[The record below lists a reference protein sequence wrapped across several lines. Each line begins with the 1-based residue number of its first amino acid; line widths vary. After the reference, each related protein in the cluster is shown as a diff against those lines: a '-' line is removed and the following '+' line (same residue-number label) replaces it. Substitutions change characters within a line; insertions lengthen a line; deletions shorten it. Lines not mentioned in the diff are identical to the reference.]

1 MRRTLSRPMFRK
13 GGTVPRQGYAP
24 GDIVKQIRPTEEEV
38 QSIYSQLPAMPRR
51 SEDRS
56 LNDFLI
62 NFGLDLISRSPSGGI
77 FQTAAEAAKTPFAN
91 YQAAQQRRSL
101 LKREDAIQER
111 SDKIDIINSLM
122 DAKAAA
128 VGSEGGSGLFSK
140 EATAANIKK
149 HMTELSSLITNQGDP
164 DKKLSEAE
172 FNQQK
177 GIILSQLQSFT
188 GENEALK
195 GLYGN
200 TAQIELQLNGIK
212 SRLLRGDENGN
223 IQITNPQ
230 GEIEEVNAA
239 EYYST
244 NPDKLAE
251 EVNTLYMQQF
261 ERDLFRALGLE
272 LPTFKAEGGMVEEEA
287 EVTEIMSPQPSAQAN
302 TNLSFDELRA
312 RLPQEITDDIV
323 VILAE
328 SPQAL
333 VEFADIQ
340 TQADVDAFN
349 GKYGVNLVLP
359 TGA

>member
-13 GGTVPRQGYAP
+13 GGDVRQGYAP
-24 GDIVKQIRPTEEEV
+24 GDIVKQIRPTTEEIE
-38 QSIYSQLPAMPRR
+38 SIYEQLPAMPKRPA
-51 SEDRS
+51 DRS

-77 FQTAAEAAKTPFAN
+77 FQTAAEAAKSPFAN

-101 LKREDAIQER
+101 LNREDAIQER
-111 SDKIDIINSLM
+111 SDKMDIINSLM
-122 DAKAAA
+122 EAKAAA
-128 VGSEGGSGLFSK
+128 VGSEGGSSLFSK

-164 DKKLSEAE
+164 DKRLSEAE

-200 TAQIELQLNGIK
+200 TPQIELQLNGIK
-212 SRLLRGDENGN
+212 SRLLRGDENGD
-223 IQITNPQ
+223 IEITNNQ
-230 GEIEEVNAA
+230 GDIEVVNAA

-272 LPTFKAEGGMVEEEA
+272 LPTFAEGGMVEEEA

-349 GKYGVNLVLP
+349 AKYGVNLVLP

>member
-13 GGTVPRQGYAP
+13 GGDVRQGYAP
-24 GDIVKQIRPTEEEV
+24 GDIVKQIRPTKEEIE
-38 QSIYSQLPAMPRR
+38 SIYEQLPAMPQR
-51 SEDRS
+51 SADRS

-77 FQTAAEAAKTPFAN
+77 FQTAAEAAKSPFAN

-101 LKREDAIQER
+101 LNREDAIQER
-111 SDKIDIINSLM
+111 ADKIDIINSLM
-122 DAKAAA
+122 DAKASAL
-128 VGSEGGSGLFSK
+128 GSEGGSGLFSK

-149 HMTELSSLITNQGDP
+149 HMTELSSLITNQSDP
-164 DKKLSEAE
+164 KKKLSEAE

-223 IQITNPQ
+223 IQITNNQ
-230 GEIEEVNAA
+230 GEMEEVNAA

-244 NPDKLAE
+244 NPDKLPE
-251 EVNTLYMQQF
+251 EV
-261 ERDLFRALGLE
+261 
-272 LPTFKAEGGMVEEEA
+272 
-287 EVTEIMSPQPSAQAN
+287 
-302 TNLSFDELRA
+302 LSL
-312 RLPQEITDDIV
+312 IHI
-323 VILAE
+323 
-328 SPQAL
+328 
-333 VEFADIQ
+333 
-340 TQADVDAFN
+340 
-349 GKYGVNLVLP
+349 
-359 TGA
+359 

>member
-13 GGTVPRQGYAP
+13 GGDVRQGYAP
-24 GDIVKQIRPTEEEV
+24 GDIVKQIRPTTEEIE
-38 QSIYSQLPAMPRR
+38 SIYEQLPAMPKRPA
-51 SEDRS
+51 DRS

-77 FQTAAEAAKTPFAN
+77 FQTAAEAAKSPFAN

-101 LKREDAIQER
+101 LNREDAIQER
-111 SDKIDIINSLM
+111 SDKMDIINSLM
-122 DAKAAA
+122 EAKAAA
-128 VGSEGGSGLFSK
+128 VGSEGGSSLFSK

-164 DKKLSEAE
+164 DKRLSEAE

-212 SRLLRGDENGN
+212 SRLLRGDENGD
-223 IQITNPQ
+223 IEITNNQ
-230 GEIEEVNAA
+230 GEIEVVNAA

-244 NPDKLAE
+244 NP
-251 EVNTLYMQQF
+251 
-261 ERDLFRALGLE
+261 DLFRALGLE
-272 LPTFKAEGGMVEEEA
+272 LPTFAEGGMVEEEA

-349 GKYGVNLVLP
+349 AKYGVNLVLP

>member
-1 MRRTLSRPMFRK
+1 
-13 GGTVPRQGYAP
+13 
-24 GDIVKQIRPTEEEV
+24 
-38 QSIYSQLPAMPRR
+38 
-51 SEDRS
+51 
-56 LNDFLI
+56 
-62 NFGLDLISRSPSGGI
+62 
-77 FQTAAEAAKTPFAN
+77 
-91 YQAAQQRRSL
+91 
-101 LKREDAIQER
+101 
-111 SDKIDIINSLM
+111 
-122 DAKAAA
+122 
-128 VGSEGGSGLFSK
+128 
-140 EATAANIKK
+140 
-149 HMTELSSLITNQGDP
+149 MTELSSLITNQGDP